1 MVLGHFCHLF
11 IQLILKGWS
20 HPQAHPDGH
29 ILQAHPDCT
38 ILQIHPEHERSYL
51 GTLILFK
58 ELQCFE
64 FLKNS
69 S

>member
-1 MVLGHFCHLF
+1 MVTSFRPTH
-11 IQLILKGWS
+11 
-20 HPQAHPDGH
+20 GH
-29 ILQAHPDCT
+29 IPQVHPEGRILQVYSDCN

-64 FLKNS
+64 FLKEQFIVLF
-69 S
+69 